1 MPGFPQGRGAPQQ
14 IGAMPQGPVPSGL
27 DMTAL
32 SQAPSAQ
39 QKQMLGEALYPKI
52 HEQQPELAGKITGML
67 LEMDNAEL
75 LNLTSDD
82 AALRAK
88 VEEAMS
94 VYDEY
99 VKNKE
104 GDETTK
110 DGPPKEE
117 SKEEKA

>member
-1 MPGFPQGRGAPQQ
+1 
-14 IGAMPQGPVPSGL
+14 
-27 DMTAL
+27 
-32 SQAPSAQ
+32 
-39 QKQMLGEALYPKI
+39 
-52 HEQQPELAGKITGML
+52 
-67 LEMDNAEL
+67 
-75 LNLTSDD
+75 
-82 AALRAK
+82 LRAK

-117 SKEEKA
+117 GKEEKA